1 MSSSSSSSSS
11 SDRISLKNMTEE
23 EKKER
28 KKVQMREY
36 MYRRRKEDPVFAEK
50 LRENCRVYNKKNP
63 NKVCYDEET
72 RKKYNTEYYKAKKEK
87 LKLLEELLAKSNIN

>member
-1 MSSSSSSSSS
+1 
-11 SDRISLKNMTEE
+11 MTEE

-36 MYRRRKEDPVFAEK
+36 MYRRRKEDPAFAEK
-50 LRENCRVYNKKNP
+50 LRENCRKHNQNNP
-63 NKVCYDEET
+63 NYNSSYSTEKRKV
-72 RKKYNTEYYKAKKEK
+72 YNTEYYKAKKEK